1 MASRTRPRQLA
12 AIFTNQQDTGGD
24 RRLAGRNGRSATP
37 TKTAEAGR
45 RSRAGPLRGWR
56 ARIEGWASVS
66 AMVCDTSY
74 RPSRARRTMAHR
86 WPPGA
91 GRWYRRPTMG
101 PARLLLPALLLLGC
115 AQSPPPAPPQAPLRA
130 TSGPVSRPTP
140 ISTPIDRDGDRVPD
154 GSDQC
159 PTQPGSLRDGCP
171 VVDRDGDGI
180 SDKYDKCPDVPEVRD
195 GRADGD
201 GCPI

>member
-1 MASRTRPRQLA
+1 
-12 AIFTNQQDTGGD
+12 
-24 RRLAGRNGRSATP
+24 
-37 TKTAEAGR
+37 
-45 RSRAGPLRGWR
+45 
-56 ARIEGWASVS
+56 
-66 AMVCDTSY
+66 
-74 RPSRARRTMAHR
+74 
-86 WPPGA
+86 
-91 GRWYRRPTMG
+91 MG

-201 GCPI
+201 GVRGDVGLPCDQWDDAAIQRGGTCGQGLTQKVYGTAPTTCVVSGNRWVR